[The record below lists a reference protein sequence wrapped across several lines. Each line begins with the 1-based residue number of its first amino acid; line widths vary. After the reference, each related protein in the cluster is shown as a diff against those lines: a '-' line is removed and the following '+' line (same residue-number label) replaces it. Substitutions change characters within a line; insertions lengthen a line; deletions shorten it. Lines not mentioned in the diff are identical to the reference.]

1 MTLIISGIALGV
13 WGGDQFTKWLV
24 HDYYALDMNAH
35 YEVIRGFLTIHHA
48 HNTGAIG
55 GILSGNNP
63 VLITLSI
70 VALALLIAFRR
81 SFVTSHKEH
90 LLALGLI
97 AGGIS
102 GNLTDRVVRHHVE
115 DFLILY
121 MGDFQLTFV
130 FNLADAAICTG
141 VAIYIIALLLPRKK
155 NTTAPQADS
164 AAAGTTAQPK

>member
-1 MTLIISGIALGV
+1 MTLIISGIALGI
-13 WGGDQFTKWLV
+13 WGADQLTKWLV
-24 HDYYALDMNAH
+24 HDHYALDMSAH
-35 YEVIRGFLTIHHA
+35 YEVIDGFLTIHHA

-63 VLITLSI
+63 VLITLSV

-97 AGGIS
+97 AGGIV
-102 GNLTDRVVRHHVE
+102 GNLTDRVFRGHVE
-115 DFLILY
+115 DFLILHF
-121 MGDFQLTFV
+121 GDFPLTYV
-130 FNLADAAICTG
+130 FNIADTAICTG

-155 NTTAPQADS
+155 ANAPQAVTV
-164 AAAGTTAQPK
+164 AEKLEKTK